1 MYLCL
6 FFTYPEAIR
15 YGLLSI
21 ATTCLEFLMASFFV
35 PELMVEVKVITLFLS
50 AFGCTGMVAFF
61 PHACFDLNCSDVYV
75 QHSRVIYVVIP
86 FI

>member
-21 ATTCLEFLMASFFV
+21 ATTCLKFLMASFFV
-35 PELMVEVKVITLFLS
+35 PELMVEVKVITLFYLLL
-50 AFGCTGMVAFF
+50 AA
-61 PHACFDLNCSDVYV
+61 PEWW
-75 QHSRVIYVVIP
+75 P
-86 FI
+86 FSLMLVLTLIAETCMYNTAE